1 MSDCLK
7 CKKRFN
13 EINLT
18 WRQIDGKLLLLCEK
32 CNEKANK
39 TTSRTNNTI
48 HKPSE

>member
-1 MSDCLK
+1 MTDCSK
-7 CKKRFN
+7 CKKPFE

-18 WRQIDGKLLLLCEK
+18 WREIDGKLLLLCEK

-48 HKPSE
+48 HKSSE

>member
-1 MSDCLK
+1 MSDCSK
-7 CKKRFN
+7 CKKSFD

-18 WRQIDGKLLLLCEK
+18 WREVSGKLLALCEK
-32 CNEKANK
+32 CNEKSNK